1 MLRRPLRAPRPGRR
15 SIPQL
20 TVTALVLAGT
30 TGAAGIT
37 PAFAAEA
44 PPAAVAIASDFDS
57 QLGCAG
63 DWAPDCDQ
71 AQMVPRADGA
81 WSLTARLKAGSYSY
95 KAALDKSWAVNYGL
109 NAVQGGA
116 NIPLSI
122 PAGGAEVTFVYDP
135 VTHWVTDTLNTT
147 LVTATGDFQS
157 ELGCVTDGAVDCL
170 ASWLTDPDGDGTSTF
185 TTASLPSGTYKAR
198 AALGLPGTPTGTQTP
213 FTVADDGARTT
224 FSHTA
229 SSPVLNVYAGDPKPS
244 LAPRAAHWLTDDLI
258 AWDLGDKPAA
268 GTYHLAAA
276 PDGGLAAG
284 GTGITGGTVIPLTY
298 DSAGLP
304 TALKE
309 KYPHLAKLGA
319 LRLPRAW
326 AAKAPDLLKGQ
337 VAVAALAPDGTL
349 RTATGLQTPG
359 VLDDL
364 YAARAKKAELGPVFR
379 GAKPTL
385 SLWAPTAKSVSAEL
399 YDTAT
404 STEPRL
410 VAMKLDAR
418 TGVWSVRGEKNWK
431 NTYYRFA
438 VKVWAPAVLQTVTNR
453 VTDPYSLSLSAD
465 SRLSQIVDLDD
476 PATAPRGW
484 RDSRSPK
491 AVAAGE
497 QQIQELHLRDFSA
510 ADAQVPAAERGTYD
524 ALTHPASSGFK
535 HLKEL
540 AGSGIT
546 SVQLLPAFDF
556 AGTAEKRAD
565 QAAPACDLPSMAP
578 DSEAQ
583 QACVAGT
590 QATDAYNWGY
600 NPLHFT
606 VPEGSYAGDPNGAS
620 RTVEFRRM
628 VQRLHD
634 NGLRVVMD
642 VVYNH
647 TAAAGQDPAS
657 VLDRIVP
664 GYYHR
669 LDATGTV
676 TRDSCCA
683 DTAPEHAMMNKLVV
697 DSVTTWAKQY
707 RIDGFRFD
715 LMGLDPKQT
724 MLDVDDAL
732 ADLTP
737 RRDGIDGKNIALYG
751 EGWNYGV
758 VADDARFV
766 QATQE
771 NMAGTGIGTFNDRL
785 RDGVRG
791 GGISDTDPRRQGF
804 ASGLFTDPN
813 GADVNGTSAQQKAR
827 LLKDMDLV
835 KIGLTGNLA
844 DYSFTTS
851 DGTRRTGAQ
860 LDYNG
865 HPAGYTASP
874 GEAVNYVEAHDNLAL
889 YDALAYKLPAA
900 TTPAARARVQALAL
914 AISTLSQS
922 PSMAQAGTDLLR
934 SKSLDGN
941 SYDSGDWFNAIQWDC
956 RAGNGFGHGLP
967 LAESNRGQWD
977 HAKPLLADA
986 SLIPGC
992 GEIGDTTVQFQQ
1004 LLRIKKST
1012 PLFALGTAASVQKRL
1027 SFPLSGTPGETP
1039 GVITQ
1044 HLNGHG
1050 LDTYK
1055 SVTVVH
1061 NATPQAQKQTL
1072 EGLTGSRQVLH
1083 PVLAQGG
1090 DAVVKQSTFR
1100 TDSGTFTVPAHT
1112 VAVFVER

>member
-1 MLRRPLRAPRPGRR
+1 MLRRPLRAPSSGRR
-15 SIPQL
+15 LIPQL
-20 TVTALVLAGT
+20 TVTALVLTCTAGLP
-30 TGAAGIT
+30 

-44 PPAAVAIASDFDS
+44 PPAAVAIASDFDT

-71 AQMVPRADGA
+71 AQMVRRADGA
-81 WSLTARLKAGSYSY
+81 WSLTTRVKAGSYSY
-95 KAALDKSWAVNYGL
+95 KAALDRSWAVNYGL

-116 NIPLSI
+116 NVPLTI
-122 PAGGAEVTFVYDP
+122 AAGGADVTFVYDP
-135 VTHWVTDTLNTT
+135 VTHWVTDSVSSI
-147 LVTATGDFQS
+147 LVTAVGDFQS
-157 ELGCVTDGAVDCL
+157 ELGCTTDGDTDCL

-185 TTASLPSGTYKAR
+185 TTAALPAGTYKAR
-198 AALGLPGTPTGTQTP
+198 AALGLPGAPTGTETS
-213 FTVADDGARTT
+213 FTVVADGAKTT

-258 AWDLGDKPAA
+258 AWDLGDDPAA
-268 GTYHLAAA
+268 GTYQLAAA

-284 GTGITGGTVIPLTY
+284 GTGITGGTVIPLTR
-298 DSAGLP
+298 DPAGLP
-304 TALKE
+304 TALKK

-319 LRLPRAW
+319 LRLPHSW
-326 AAKAPDLLKGQ
+326 AAQAPGLLKGQ
-337 VAVAALAPDGTL
+337 VAVAALDPDGTL

-364 YAARAKKAELGPVFR
+364 YAAAAKKAGLGPVFQ
-379 GAKPTL
+379 GDKPTL
-385 SLWAPTAKSVSAEL
+385 SVWAPTAKSVSAEL

-410 VAMKLDAR
+410 VGMKLDPR

-438 VKVWAPAVLQTVTNR
+438 VKVWAPAVLKTVTNR

-465 SRLSQIVDLDD
+465 SRLSEIIDLDD

-484 RDSRSPK
+484 ENNRSPK
-491 AVAAGE
+491 AIAPGQ
-497 QQIQELHLRDFSA
+497 QQIQEIHLRDFSA
-510 ADAQVPAAERGTYD
+510 ADEQVPAAERGTYS
-524 ALTHPASSGFK
+524 ALTHPKSAGFK

-540 AGSGIT
+540 AGSGVT

-556 AGTAEKRAD
+556 AGTAERRAD
-565 QAAPACDLPSMAP
+565 HATPACDLSSMAP

-600 NPLHFT
+600 NPFHFT
-606 VPEGSYAGDPNGAS
+606 VPEGSYATDPNGAS

-634 NGLRVVMD
+634 AGLRVVMD

-669 LDATGTV
+669 LDAAGTV

-732 ADLTP
+732 ADLTS

-791 GGISDTDPRRQGF
+791 GGISDADPRRQGF

-813 GADVNGTSAQQKAR
+813 GADVNGTPAQQKAR

-844 DYSFTTS
+844 AYSFTTN
-851 DGTRRTGAQ
+851 DGTRRTGAE
-860 LDYNG
+860 LDYHG
-865 HPAGYTASP
+865 HPAGYTTSP

-889 YDALAYKLPAA
+889 YDALAYKLPTG
-900 TTPAARARVQALAL
+900 TTPEARARAQTLAL
-914 AISTLSQS
+914 AMSTLSQS
-922 PSMAQAGTDLLR
+922 PSMAQGGTDLLR

-967 LAESNRGQWD
+967 LAESNRAQWD
-977 HAKPLLADA
+977 YAKPLLAAA

-992 GEIGDTTVQFQQ
+992 GEIGDTAVQFQQ
-1004 LLRIKKST
+1004 LLKIKKST

-1027 SFPLSGTPGETP
+1027 SFPLSGTPDETP

-1044 HLNGHG
+1044 HLNGRG
-1050 LDTYK
+1050 LDTYR
-1055 SVTVVH
+1055 SVTVVY

-1072 EGLTGSRQVLH
+1072 KDLTGSRQVLH
-1083 PVLAQGG
+1083 PVLAQGS

-1100 TDSGTFTVPAHT
+1100 TGSGTFTVPAHT